1 MRKTELKVLVSA
13 LRILV
18 KDIQS
23 DDGVANMCIHEAA
36 DRIEEMEQALRI
48 WKSTMKNEL
57 HTMEEERLCYDLTCI
72 ALGEDK

>member
-23 DDGVANMCIHEAA
+23 DDGVTNMCIAEAA
-36 DRIEEMEQALRI
+36 DSIEELDQALRM
-48 WKSTMKNEL
+48 WQDDFDSEHRTYENE
-57 HTMEEERLCYDLTCI
+57 RNCYDVTRI
-72 ALGEDK
+72 ALGEI